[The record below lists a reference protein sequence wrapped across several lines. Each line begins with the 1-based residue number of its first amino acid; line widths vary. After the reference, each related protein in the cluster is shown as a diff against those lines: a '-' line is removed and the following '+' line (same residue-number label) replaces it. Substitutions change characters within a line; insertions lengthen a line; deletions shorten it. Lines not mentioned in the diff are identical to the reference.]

1 MNALGLQ
8 KLGIDLVGLL
18 RVILHLGMEI
28 WCTINCRKVE
38 SALGA
43 IILAQAHGVKYWTLR
58 TRT

>member
-18 RVILHLGMEI
+18 RAILHLVMEI
-28 WCTINCRKVE
+28 LCTINCPKAE

-43 IILAQAHGVKYWTLR
+43 IILAQAHGVKY
-58 TRT
+58 